1 MSYPTPPGRSYLPY
15 QEAGIKSMLGD
26 RATLLADE
34 MGLGKT
40 VQAIGMLN
48 AMGKQASRALIVAPA
63 GLCLNWRN
71 ELTDWLLPSALDV
84 TVHTYYETE
93 SIPAGRYDTVIVD
106 EAHYIKNAQTKRAQ
120 AIKRLCAPAKKVV
133 LISGTPYENAPIELW
148 PLLQICDAQTW
159 DNPVMRN
166 MGIVTQ
172 EQRDSHPGEGYNF
185 WQFARQYCDLKKTK
199 HKIVSPRT
207 GRVRYQTAWDFSGSS
222 NLDELQVKLRKS
234 CMVRRLKKDVLKDLP
249 AKRRQVIVLAR
260 GKRTPDDSDLLSDLT
275 FDNYE
280 AAIAEL
286 TAGKALFTEWSKRR
300 HDQALD
306 MIGEVVPYL
315 EDAFTQTN
323 KRILFCHHTDVA
335 EAYRATFDG
344 LGVNPV
350 LVTGSTHVADRG
362 AAVHRF
368 QNDPTCRMF
377 IGTGAAGVGLTLTAA
392 SDVDFAEIEPVP
404 GAMSQREDRAHRIGQ
419 KNSVNVRLFVQDG
432 TLSAR
437 MAKILVRK
445 QDVLSRGLDTRAGE
459 ESTRE

>member
-1 MSYPTPPGRSYLPY
+1 MTTIYPAPPGKRYEPF
-15 QEAGIKSMLGD
+15 QQIGIKYMLGG
-26 RATLLADE
+26 RASLLADE

-40 VQAIGMLN
+40 VQAIGLLN
-48 AMGKQASRALIVAPA
+48 AMGKAASREAIVIAPA

-71 ELTDWLLPSALDV
+71 ELDEWRLPSAPRV
-84 TVHTYYETE
+84 KVHTYYEAE
-93 SIPAGRYDTVIVD
+93 KVPPGYYETVIVD

-120 AIKRLCAPAKKVV
+120 AIKRLCGPAKKVV

-148 PLLQICDAQTW
+148 PLLQICDSQTW
-159 DNPVMRN
+159 DNPVMRD
-166 MGIVTQ
+166 MGVVTQ
-172 EQRDSHPGEGYNF
+172 EQRASHPGEGYNF
-185 WQFARQYCDLKKTK
+185 WQFARQYCDLKKTR
-199 HKIVSPRT
+199 HKV
-207 GRVRYQTAWDFSGSS
+207 GRSYISAWDFSGSS
-222 NLDELQVKLRKS
+222 NLDELQIKLRKS
-234 CMVRRLKKDVLKDLP
+234 CMVRRLKKDVLKELP

-260 GKRTPDDSDLLSDLT
+260 GKGPDDSDLMPGLN

-280 AAIAEL
+280 VAIAEL

-300 HDQALD
+300 HDQAIE
-306 MIGEVVPYL
+306 MIGEVTPYL
-315 EDAFTQTN
+315 EDAFLQTH

-350 LVTGSTHVADRG
+350 VVTGSTHVADRG

-404 GAMSQREDRAHRIGQ
+404 GAMNQREDRAHRIGQ

-459 ESTRE
+459 EVTRD

>member
-1 MSYPTPPGRSYLPY
+1 MSNLSYPSPPGRSYLPY
-15 QEAGIKSMLGD
+15 QLAGIKYMLGG

-40 VQAIGMLN
+40 VQAIGLLN
-48 AMGKQASRALIVAPA
+48 AMGKAQSSEALIIAPA

-71 ELTDWLLPSALDV
+71 ELEDWRLPSAPRV
-84 TVHTYYETE
+84 FVHTYYEAE
-93 SIPAGRYDTVIVD
+93 SVPTGYYGTVIVD
-106 EAHYIKNAQTKRAQ
+106 EAHYIKNARTKRAQ

-133 LISGTPYENAPIELW
+133 LITGTPYENAPIELW
-148 PLLQICDAQTW
+148 PLLQICDSQTW
-159 DNPVMRN
+159 DNTVMRD

-172 EQRDSHPGEGYNF
+172 EQRTSHPGEGYNF
-185 WQFARQYCDLKKTK
+185 WQFARQYCALKKARRK
-199 HKIVSPRT
+199 V
-207 GRVRYQTAWDFSGSS
+207 GRSYISAWDFSGAS
-222 NLDELQVKLRKS
+222 NLDELQIKLRKS
-234 CMVRRLKKDVLKDLP
+234 CMVRRLKKDVLKELP

-260 GKRTPDDSDLLSDLT
+260 SKKTPDDSDLLPDLN

-280 AAIAEL
+280 EVIAEL

-300 HDQALD
+300 HDQALE
-306 MIGEVVPYL
+306 MIDEVMPYL
-315 EDAFTQTN
+315 ENAFTQTN

-335 EAYRATFDG
+335 EAYRAMSDG
-344 LGVNPV
+344 LGLNPV

-362 AAVHRF
+362 AAVVRF

-445 QDVLSRGLDTRAGE
+445 QDVLSRGLDTRASE
-459 ESTRE
+459 ESTRSD